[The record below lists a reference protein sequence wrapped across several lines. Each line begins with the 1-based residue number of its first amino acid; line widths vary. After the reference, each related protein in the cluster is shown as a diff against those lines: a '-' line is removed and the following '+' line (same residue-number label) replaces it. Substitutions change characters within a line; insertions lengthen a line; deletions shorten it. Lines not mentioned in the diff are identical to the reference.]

1 MFLTVFLFAAVALMT
16 FAIIVLLTRPTT
28 TERAIEERIA
38 KLHRLPGDRPAAG
51 DEGSRLVKLTR
62 LSRIAWMDDLLQR
75 CGYAHRLQLLI
86 EQAESPWSVGKVLG
100 MGAVLAVVGYTIG
113 CFALPGVG
121 LPLLPSLLL
130 ALSPLLILRFRKQ
143 RRLREFNRR
152 LPEAIDLMSRA
163 LRAGHSLAA
172 AIEIVGEECPE
183 PVRTEFREVY
193 RQQNFGLPARD
204 ALVQLA
210 RRMPMP
216 ELGFVVTAMLLQ
228 RETGGNLVEV
238 LDRTA
243 AVIRERLR
251 IQGEIRIYTAQGR
264 LTGWILTILPIAM
277 FFLLGMA
284 NRGYT
289 RVLIDDPTGR
299 KLIYSGLALMVVGGL
314 AIRRIVNVKI

>member
-1 MFLTVFLFAAVALMT
+1 MFLTWTIFGVVAVMT
-16 FAIIVLLTRPTT
+16 FAVIVLLTRPTT
-28 TERAIEERIA
+28 VERAIEQRIA
-38 KLHRLPGDRPAAG
+38 KLQRAPGDSPAAT
-51 DEGSRLVKLTR
+51 DTGSQLVKLTR
-62 LSRIAWMDDLLQR
+62 LSQIPCVDTFLQGCDCAR
-75 CGYAHRLQLLI
+75 RLQLLI
-86 EQAESPWSVGKVLG
+86 EQAESPWSVGKV
-100 MGAVLAVVGYTIG
+100 MGATVVLVPFGY
-113 CFALPGVG
+113 FAGYYELG
-121 LPLLPSLLL
+121 SALL
-130 ALSPLLILRFRKQ
+130 ALIPAMALAVSPLMFL
-143 RRLREFNRR
+143 RLRKKRRMLEFTRH

-163 LRAGHSLAA
+163 LRAGHSLTA

-193 RQQNFGLPARD
+193 RQQTFGLPARD

-243 AVIRERLR
+243 GVIRERLR

-264 LTGWILTILPIAM
+264 MTGWILSILPIAM

-284 NRGYT
+284 NHGYT
-289 RVLIDDPTGR
+289 RVLIEDPTGR
-299 KLIYSGLALMVVGGL
+299 KLVYAGLVLMVIGGL
-314 AIRRIVNVKI
+314 AIRKIVDVKV

>member
-1 MFLTVFLFAAVALMT
+1 MFLTGLIFGTVALMT
-16 FAIIVLLTRPTT
+16 FVIIVLLTHPSTV
-28 TERAIEERIA
+28 ERAIEDRIA
-38 KLHRLPGDRPAAG
+38 RLQGAAG
-51 DEGSRLVKLTR
+51 VPTAVSDGGTELVKQIR
-62 LSRIAWMDDLLQR
+62 LSRIEQLDRFLRRHAFA
-75 CGYAHRLQLLI
+75 YRLQLLI
-86 EQAESPWSVGKVLG
+86 EQAESPWSVGKLMGMAATLALAGYVTGWCVLPNN
-100 MGAVLAVVGYTIG
+100 ALA
-113 CFALPGVG
+113 
-121 LPLLPSLLL
+121 LLPAL
-130 ALSPLLILRFRKQ
+130 AFGSSPLLLLRFRKN
-143 RRLREFNRR
+143 RRLREFNRH

-193 RQQNFGLPARD
+193 RQQNFGLPVRD

-216 ELGFVVTAMLLQ
+216 ELGFVITAMLLQ

-289 RVLIDDPTGR
+289 RVLIEEPIGR
-299 KLIYSGLALMVVGGL
+299 KLVYAGSILMIIGGL
-314 AIRRIVNVKI
+314 AIRKIVDVKV

>member
-1 MFLTVFLFAAVALMT
+1 MFLSGVIFAAVALMS
-16 FAIIVLLTRPTT
+16 FVIIVLLTRPTT
-28 TERAIEERIA
+28 VERAIEQRIA
-38 KLHRLPGDRPAAG
+38 KLQGSLDGGRAAG
-51 DEGSRLVKLTR
+51 EEGSPLVKLTR
-62 LSRIAWMDDLLQR
+62 LSHIACVDTFLQG
-75 CGYAHRLQLLI
+75 CDCAHRLQLLI
-86 EQAESPWSVGKVLG
+86 EQGDSHWSVGQALG
-100 MGAVLAVVGYTIG
+100 LAATLALVGYAIGCYALGSATLALLPAIVLAV
-113 CFALPGVG
+113 
-121 LPLLPSLLL
+121 
-130 ALSPLLILRFRKQ
+130 SPLLLLRARKQ
-143 RRLREFNRR
+143 RRLREFNRH

-243 AVIRERLR
+243 GVIRERLR

-264 LTGWILTILPIAM
+264 LTGWILTVLPIAM
-277 FFLLGMA
+277 FFLLSMA
-284 NRGYT
+284 NHGYT
-289 RVLIDDPTGR
+289 RVLIEEPIGR
-299 KLIYSGLALMVVGGL
+299 KLVYGGVVLMVIGGL
-314 AIRRIVNVKI
+314 AIRKIVDVKI

>member
-1 MFLTVFLFAAVALMT
+1 MFLVGLIFAAVALMT

-28 TERAIEERIA
+28 VERAIEERIA
-38 KLHRLPGDRPAAG
+38 KLHGSAGMNLAAN
-51 DEGSRLVKLTR
+51 DEGSQLVKLTR
-62 LSRIAWMDDLLQR
+62 LSRIDWLDGFLQS
-75 CGYAHRLQLLI
+75 CDYAHRLQLLI
-86 EQAESPWSVGKVLG
+86 EQAESTWSVGKV
-100 MGAVLAVVGYTIG
+100 MGIAASLAVVGYAIG
-113 CFALPGVG
+113 CYVLPGAT
-121 LPLLPSLLL
+121 LALLPAIVL
-130 ALSPLLILRFRKQ
+130 AISPLLVLRFRKQ
-143 RRLREFNRR
+143 RRLREFNRQ

-243 AVIRERLR
+243 GVIRERLR

-289 RVLIDDPTGR
+289 RVLIEDPTGR
-299 KLIYSGLALMVVGGL
+299 KLVYTGLVLMVVGGL
-314 AIRRIVNVKI
+314 AIRKIVDVKI